1 MTQLILDT
9 HAAVNELVSAGMPE
23 RQAETVVRQQAR
35 LLEQNLATKADI
47 EAIKAGIETLRQ
59 ETKAGIET
67 LRQETKADIETLRQ
81 ETKAGIET
89 LRQETKADIET
100 IKAGI
105 ETLRQE
111 TKADIETTRASIET
125 LRQETMARIEAAK
138 VDLIKWIFGLNL
150 GTASLIVALIKLL

>member
-1 MTQLILDT
+1 MTPLILDT

-23 RQAETVVRQQAR
+23 RQAETVVRQQAK

-47 EAIKAGIETLRQ
+47 EAIKAEIEALRQ
-59 ETKAGIET
+59 ETKAGIEA
-67 LRQETKADIETLRQ
+67 LRQETKAD
-81 ETKAGIET
+81 
-89 LRQETKADIET
+89 
-100 IKAGI
+100 I

-111 TKADIETTRASIET
+111 TKADIETTRASIEA

>member
-1 MTQLILDT
+1 MTPLILDT

-23 RQAETVVRQQAR
+23 RQAETVVRQQAK
-35 LLEQNLATKADI
+35 LLEQNLATKTDI
-47 EAIKAGIETLRQ
+47 EAIKAEIEALRQ
-59 ETKAGIET
+59 ETKAGIEA
-67 LRQETKADIETLRQ
+67 LRQETKAD
-81 ETKAGIET
+81 
-89 LRQETKADIET
+89 
-100 IKAGI
+100 I

-111 TKADIETTRASIET
+111 TKADIETTRASIEA

>member
-47 EAIKAGIETLRQ
+47 EA
-59 ETKAGIET
+59 
-67 LRQETKADIETLRQ
+67 
-81 ETKAGIET
+81 
-89 LRQETKADIET
+89 

>member
-47 EAIKAGIETLRQ
+47 EAIKADIETLRQETKTDIATIKADIEALRQ
-59 ETKAGIET
+59 ETKAGIEA
-67 LRQETKADIETLRQ
+67 LRQETKADIEALRQ
-81 ETKAGIET
+81 ETKAG
-89 LRQETKADIET
+89 
-100 IKAGI
+100 
-105 ETLRQE
+105 
-111 TKADIETTRASIET
+111 
-125 LRQETMARIEAAK
+125 IEAAK
-138 VDLIKWIFGLNL
+138 VDLIKWIFGVNL

>member
-1 MTQLILDT
+1 MTPLILDT

-23 RQAETVVRQQAR
+23 RQAETVVRQQAK

-47 EAIKAGIETLRQ
+47 E
-59 ETKAGIET
+59 
-67 LRQETKADIETLRQ
+67 
-81 ETKAGIET
+81 
-89 LRQETKADIET
+89 
-100 IKAGI
+100 
-105 ETLRQE
+105 
-111 TKADIETTRASIET
+111 TTRASIEA